1 MGNESSSNS
10 NYTDQRNF
18 KQFDLWMG
26 MHHYARVHLDWS
38 QWKAGRGQVEVGWSR
53 HRIKYWALPDS
64 AKFYYRPQL
73 HCDAADIFNKEH
85 HYFATVA
92 PSPQRMPFR
101 EKYKRASSLLKSK
114 GSLVVWNWYLVTL
127 LPWWKKVIIVVGY
140 GHCYKSGGDSNLG
153 GNVPNFRSTS
163 LSLIA
168 PDWLTDIFVAVLK
181 LSLFSRWEKNIAS
194 LQ

>member
-1 MGNESSSNS
+1 MRNESSSNS
-10 NYTDQRNF
+10 NYTDRSETLQTI
-18 KQFDLWMG
+18 
-26 MHHYARVHLDWS
+26 WS
-38 QWKAGRGQVEVGWSR
+38 GDAPLCQGASGLQSVEGGERPGWGWSR

-73 HCDAADIFNKEH
+73 HCDADDIFNKEH

-101 EKYKRASSLLKSK
+101 EKYLRASSLLKSK
-114 GSLVVWNWYLVTL
+114 ESLVVWNWHYCHDEKSDKT
-127 LPWWKKVIIVVGY
+127 IIVVGY

-168 PDWLTDIFVAVLK
+168 HWLTYWYFCGGL
-181 LSLFSRWEKNIAS
+181 ET
-194 LQ
+194 